1 MRTPE
6 RRGVERGAQ
15 VSSTET
21 YEQVV
26 RQMLDHQHKIE
37 RQQQWWSGVA
47 MCLPV
52 VSSSILTV
60 VMLLTG
66 HGWGATV
73 APTAAGAS
81 AGVVLGRDQVRGRRG
96 KSDPAAVP
104 LAPQAAAT

>member
-1 MRTPE
+1 
-6 RRGVERGAQ
+6 
-15 VSSTET
+15 
-21 YEQVV
+21 
-26 RQMLDHQHKIE
+26 MLDHQHKIE
-37 RQQQWWSGVA
+37 RRQQWWSGVA

-73 APTAAGAS
+73 APAAAGAS
-81 AGVVLGRDQVRGRRG
+81 AGVVLGRDQVKRRRG